1 MIKELLEKKEK
12 KVEYLELIF
21 DLIFVYI
28 IGRNNA
34 LLHIT
39 ENGFVKPQ
47 ALFAYILCTLA
58 VIQIWN
64 YTTFY
69 INMFGRNSVR
79 DHIFLFVNMYLMY
92 FIGQSVQEDFES
104 YITQYHIAWGLILFN
119 IGLQYLIEMRNHQAD
134 VWNKDLCKRMLIPL
148 WVEATLVLISGFT
161 AQTVGVILSA
171 VAIFAGIA
179 LTMLGRRK
187 SPGGQIDF
195 AHLTER
201 AMLYVVFT
209 FGEMIIAVAAYFN
222 GNGNGSLNT
231 IYFSLMA
238 FLIVVGLFLSYGYV
252 YDHLINREGSFDGMM
267 YMLIHI
273 FIIFALNNITAS
285 LEFMREEAIAL
296 LPKILFLIGSL
307 VAYFIFLLSLKGHA
321 KYNCKPTKG
330 FLLSISLATVLFI
343 VLMILL
349 REEMYINIFISAA
362 YVFSVF
368 VIIYGYYRKLK
379 EKQLRE

>member
-1 MIKELLEKKEK
+1 MLTEIFAKKEK
-12 KVEYLELIF
+12 KVEYIELIY

-39 ENGFVKPQ
+39 EGGFVKQQ

-69 INMFGRNSVR
+69 INMFGRKGIR

-92 FIGQSVQEDFES
+92 FIGQSVQEDFEK
-104 YITQYHIAWGLILFN
+104 YIPQFHIAWGLILVN
-119 IGLQYLIEMRNHQAD
+119 IGLQYLAEMRNHKAD
-134 VWNKDLCKRMLIPL
+134 VWNKDICKRMLIPL
-148 WVEATLVLISGFT
+148 FTEAVLVFTGGFT
-161 AQTVGVILSA
+161 EESVGVILSV
-171 VAIFAGIA
+171 VAISAGII
-179 LTMLGRRK
+179 LTMLSRRK
-187 SPGGQIDF
+187 SPGGQVDF

-209 FGEMIIAVAAYFN
+209 FGEMIIAVASYFN
-222 GNGNGSLNT
+222 GNGSWNT
-231 IYFSLMA
+231 NTVYFSLMA

-252 YDHLINREGSFDGMM
+252 YDHLIDREGSYDGMM
-267 YMLIHI
+267 YMIIHI

-285 LEFMREEAIAL
+285 LEFMREEEIDL
-296 LPKILFLIGSL
+296 LSKTLFLICSV
-307 VAYFIFLLSLKGHA
+307 VAYFVFLLSLKGHA
-321 KYNCKPTKG
+321 KCNCRPTKK
-330 FLLSISLATVLFI
+330 FIVSISLSTAGFVA
-343 VLMILL
+343 LMIFLH
-349 REEMYINIFISAA
+349 EAMFVNILISVI

-368 VIIYGYYRKLK
+368 IMIYGYYKKQKDGEKL
-379 EKQLRE
+379 

>member
-1 MIKELLEKKEK
+1 MIQELLEKKEK
-12 KVEYLELIF
+12 KVEYLELIY
-21 DLIFVYI
+21 DLIFVYM

-34 LLHIT
+34 LLHVT
-39 ENGFVKPQ
+39 EDGFVKPH
-47 ALFAYILCTLA
+47 AFLAYILCTLA

-69 INMFGRNSVR
+69 INMFGRNSAR
-79 DHIFLFVNMYLMY
+79 DHVFLFVNMYLLY
-92 FIGQSVQEDFES
+92 FIGQSVQEDYES
-104 YITQYHIAWGLILFN
+104 YISQFHLAWELILVN
-119 IGLQYLIEMRNHQAD
+119 LALQYILEMRNHRAD
-134 VWNKDLCKRMLIPL
+134 VWNRDICKRMLIPL
-148 WVEATLVLISGFT
+148 FSEAALVFISGFT

-171 VAIFAGIA
+171 VAIFAGIL

-209 FGEMIIAVAAYFN
+209 FGEMIIAVASYFN
-222 GNGNGSLNT
+222 GDGSWNANT

-285 LEFMREEAIAL
+285 LEFMREEEIDL

-321 KYNCKPTKG
+321 KYNCRPTKG
-330 FLLSISLATVLFI
+330 FLLSVSLATGAFVALMI
-343 VLMILL
+343 VLRQAMA
-349 REEMYINIFISAA
+349 INIVISVL
-362 YVFSVF
+362 YVFAIF
-368 VIIYGYYRKLK
+368 FIIYSYYRKLK
-379 EKQLRE
+379 EE